1 MTNKKPHILF
11 LFSDTGGGHR
21 SSTESIIEALH
32 LEFGDTLTT
41 EMVDIFKGGAP
52 LPFNKMPDWYPEMV
66 KAPYL
71 WGLSFKMSDS
81 RLRARA
87 ITASMWPY
95 IGRATRA
102 MVKEH
107 PADLIVAVHALAT
120 TPFLKALGKN
130 RPPFV
135 TVVTDMVSTHALWYD
150 ARADLTLVP
159 TQTARERAL
168 SYGMPAKNIRVV
180 GQPIPERCAVP
191 SGTKAKIRERL
202 GWGQEE
208 FIALLVGGGD
218 GMGPIK
224 ENVQAIADSGL
235 YLGLAV
241 VAGRNEKLKE
251 ELETEDWGIPI
262 YIYGFT
268 KELPDFMRAADVL
281 ITKAGPGT
289 IAESLA
295 AHLPLILFSRL
306 PGQEDGNVDFVK
318 ETETGVW
325 APDPEDVVRTLARW
339 MTHPPSRAQVI
350 ENCKQAA
357 RPEASRAI
365 ARILGAQLGLI
376 EENKALLILKEPEKK

>member
-1 MTNKKPHILF
+1 MSDKKPHILF

-32 LEFGDTLTT
+32 LEFGDAVTT
-41 EMVDIFKGGAP
+41 EMVDFFKGGAP

-71 WGLSFKMSDS
+71 WGLSFRISDS

-102 MVKEH
+102 MVREH

-120 TPFLKALGKN
+120 TPFLKALGDD

-135 TVVTDMVSTHALWYD
+135 TVVTDMVSTHALWFD
-150 ARADLTLVP
+150 ARAELTLVP
-159 TQTARERAL
+159 TLQARERAL

-191 SGTKAKIRERL
+191 FGTKSELREKL
-202 GWGQEE
+202 GWAQDQ

-218 GMGPIK
+218 GMGPLK
-224 ENVQAIADSGL
+224 ETAQAIAESGL
-235 YLGLAV
+235 YLGLV
-241 VAGRNEKLKE
+241 IVTGRNEKLKD
-251 ELETEDWGIPI
+251 ELEAQDWQIPT

-268 KELPDFMRAADVL
+268 KDLPDFMRAADAL

-295 AHLPLILFSRL
+295 AHLPLILFARL
-306 PGQEDGNVDFVK
+306 PGQEDGNVDFVR

-339 MTHPPSRAQVI
+339 MTHPPTREKVI
-350 ENCKQAA
+350 ENCKKTA
-357 RPEASRAI
+357 RPEASRTI
-365 ARILGAQLGLI
+365 ARILGAQLGLVQ
-376 EENKALLILKEPEKK
+376 EKKALLVVDPPEK